1 MEGPTSK
8 KTKKA
13 TKEGKPY
20 NEHQVPKPLLVTRNI
35 SNKERG
41 GPPRKTPSLEEP
53 SFITITHFKIETIY
67 TCCNTINTL

>member
-13 TKEGKPY
+13 SKKGKPY
-20 NEHQVPKPLLVTRNI
+20 KKHQVPKPFLVARSI
-35 SNKERG
+35 LNKERG
-41 GPPRKTPSLEEP
+41 GPPRRTLSLEEP